1 VHGDSTRLQQAL
13 LNYLSNA
20 VKFTESGRITLRA
33 MIVEEGEQSLLI
45 RFEVEDSGIGISSD
59 VADRLFLA
67 FEQADNS
74 TTRKYGG
81 TGLGLAITRK
91 LAQLMGGDAGV
102 ISAPDQGSTFWFSA
116 RLRKGAASLTVLPPV
131 AGRSAESV
139 LQQDYP
145 GRRILL
151 VEDEPIN
158 REVTLFLL
166 EGSNLIV
173 DCAEDGAVAVAMVG
187 LNAYSLILMDM
198 QMPTMD
204 GLEATERIRLLPNGE
219 SVPIVAMT
227 ANAFVDDKQRCLAA
241 GMNDFIAKPVNPDIL
256 FATLLKWL
264 ARYAPRR

>member
-1 VHGDSTRLQQAL
+1 
-13 LNYLSNA
+13 
-20 VKFTESGRITLRA
+20 
-33 MIVEEGEQSLLI
+33 MIVEQGVDSLLI
-45 RFEVEDSGIGISSD
+45 RFEVEDTGIGISRE

-102 ISAPDQGSTFWFSA
+102 ISAPREGSTFWFSA
-116 RLRKGAASLTVLPPV
+116 RLRKDATSPAVSLPA
-131 AGRSAESV
+131 AGRSAESI
-139 LQQDYP
+139 LQQDYA

-173 DCAEDGAVAVAMVG
+173 DCAEDGAVAVGMVG

-204 GLEATERIRLLPNGE
+204 GLEATERIRLLPHGAG
-219 SVPIVAMT
+219 VPIVAMT

-241 GMNDFIAKPVNPDIL
+241 GMNDFISKPVNPEIL
-256 FATLLKWL
+256 FSTLLKWL